1 MAKPAPTDQ
10 QFETAIIWLQS
21 NEGDCG
27 EAEACRQVADWIER
41 QRTTASLL
49 GIGTNSEGPTYAG
62 IYEGT
67 WKHPTMASHHD

>member
-1 MAKPAPTDQ
+1 MAKRAPTDQ

-41 QRTTASLL
+41 QRTTASLKQVAR
-49 GIGTNSEGPTYAG
+49 EAG
-62 IYEGT
+62 VSVSQLRKRLAGKE
-67 WKHPTMASHHD
+67 PADPEMEN